1 MRDFKNDFSEQGY
14 LNQEKIH
21 RKSRIT
27 MHEYADLPEIYYID
41 DKDLSRHLEKQ
52 EAPSVVLYNS
62 SNQGRMSFLM
72 NKYNRHKWIPVV
84 DNSERWIDFDGILL
98 EVEDV
103 RLRRKQDV
111 FANMFNKYVFD
122 SWNDMRYFYLSNK
135 ANLDKARNIFFR
147 TRE

>member
-1 MRDFKNDFSEQGY
+1 M
-14 LNQEKIH
+14 
-21 RKSRIT
+21 
-27 MHEYADLPEIYYID
+27 
-41 DKDLSRHLEKQ
+41 
-52 EAPSVVLYNS
+52 
-62 SNQGRMSFLM
+62 
-72 NKYNRHKWIPVV
+72 

-98 EVEDV
+98 EVEDE

-147 TRE
+147 TREELVQIYNNEPNLLMTVFVEAKDINFMPQILMA